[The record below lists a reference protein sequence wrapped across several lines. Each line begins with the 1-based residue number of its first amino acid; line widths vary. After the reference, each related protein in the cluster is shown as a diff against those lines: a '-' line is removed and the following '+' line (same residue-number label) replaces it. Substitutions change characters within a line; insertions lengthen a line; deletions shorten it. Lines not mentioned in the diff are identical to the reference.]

1 MTARDRARVRLRSAS
16 RPAIGVAVVAAL
28 ALLNLPTIGAIE
40 PPSSPA
46 RAGRAA
52 PPRTELYLSFVG
64 DVMQHERNI
73 EMPDYDRLYDPV
85 RGALFADDLSFA
97 NIEFPVD
104 PARPPAGYPLF
115 NGSIAYL
122 RSALGAGFS
131 VLALAN
137 NHTFDYGVSSIT
149 ASWAV
154 YDELGDELAVYHN
167 GIRARPGAP
176 IEPTTIVYGGRRIGF
191 VSITSFSN
199 VWGSEPFIYQVP
211 YWNGRARSSFLAS
224 VRDWADRYDLLVVA
238 IHAGEEYVLEPDA
251 DKAAFFREVADAG
264 ADIVWGHHPHVLQ
277 PWERHGE
284 SVVMHSAGNFV
295 SAQRRAQSP
304 WLPFGRWA
312 PTGDAA
318 VYRVRVD
325 WSDRGVRI
333 TDVRTPFYT
342 VRDDPAHGLVL
353 KSFPGLLREPMPLE
367 WRAFYLA
374 RYSVL
379 HRGLRASASD

>member
-1 MTARDRARVRLRSAS
+1 MSARGIGLAVIGALVLAGGSTAS
-16 RPAIGVAVVAAL
+16 
-28 ALLNLPTIGAIE
+28 AIE

-46 RAGRAA
+46 RAGRVA

-85 RGALFADDLSFA
+85 RRMLFVDDLSFA

-137 NHTFDYGVSSIT
+137 NHTFDYGISSIT

-154 YDELGDELAVYHN
+154 YDELSDELVIHHN
-167 GIRARPGAP
+167 GIRAHRGAP
-176 IEPTTIVYGGRRIGF
+176 IEPTTIVYGGRIIGF

-199 VWGSEPFIYQVP
+199 VWGSEPFIYLVP
-211 YWNGRARSSFLAS
+211 YWNAAARASFLAS
-224 VRDWADRYDLLVVA
+224 VREWADRYDLLVVA

-277 PWERHGE
+277 PWERRGE
-284 SVVMHSAGNFV
+284 SVVMHSTGNFV

-312 PTGDAA
+312 PTGDTA
-318 VYRVRVD
+318 VYRVRVE
-325 WSDRGVRI
+325 WSDHGRTVS
-333 TDVRTPFYT
+333 DVRTPFFT
-342 VRDDPAHGLVL
+342 VRDDPTHGLVL
-353 KSFPGLLREPMPLE
+353 KSFAGLLREPMPLE

-379 HRGLRASASD
+379 HRSLRASASD